1 MTGRGRFPLLAMMV
15 GACLLG
21 AEISA
26 ADDKAAHALAEKF
39 AGGAEKEEA
48 KRTAKRKA
56 EEARRQTAEEAE
68 MLKRARAEAE
78 ERKAAADKAR
88 AEEEAREARQEE
100 ERRIAEEQRLTEEKR
115 VAEEKRAEEARR
127 LAEEQRLA
135 EEKRIAEEKRAEE
148 ARRLAEEQR
157 LAEEKRVAEE
167 KRAEEA
173 RRIAEEQRLAEEK
186 RVAEERRAE
195 EARRVAEEQRLAEEK
210 RVAEERQKRLAA
222 EREAEHNRL
231 TEKLLKLE
239 QRRAERKQPTERA
252 PMGLGAPATPVT
264 AAPAKPEPPR
274 TAVVT
279 APAPT
284 TRVTILLVMD
294 SGTNGIRRFGRKTAD
309 PVLCSGPTCWVS
321 SGTARGSLT
330 MARGQALGPANTLGR
345 RAAACNQHL
354 ACVFRD
360 VDLKTQAASI
370 QPIDLRI
377 MRHDRR
383 QPLTLEADHSC
394 RISNGA
400 LVCDKVFATSTWRAW
415 VVPESLAAK
424 AGPAAIEAALE
435 SRLGIKPS
443 AALDASRL

>member
-15 GACLLG
+15 GACFLG

-26 ADDKAAHALAEKF
+26 ADDKAAHALAERF

-56 EEARRQTAEEAE
+56 EDARRQTAEEAE

-88 AEEEAREARQEE
+88 AEEEAREARLEE

-115 VAEEKRAEEARR
+115 IAEEKRAEEARR
-127 LAEEQRLA
+127 VAEEQRLA

-157 LAEEKRVAEE
+157 LAEEKRIAEE

-173 RRIAEEQRLAEEK
+173 SRLAEEQRLAEEK
-186 RVAEERRAE
+186 RVAEQKRAE

-210 RVAEERQKRLAA
+210 RIAEERQKRLAA
-222 EREAEHNRL
+222 EREAEHTRL
-231 TEKLLKLE
+231 TEKLLKL
-239 QRRAERKQPTERA
+239 QQQRAERKQLTERA
-252 PMGLGAPATPVT
+252 PMGLGAPAAPVI
-264 AAPAKPEPPR
+264 AAPAKPEPPH
-274 TAVVT
+274 TDVVT
-279 APAPT
+279 APAPA

-294 SGTNGIRRFGRKTAD
+294 SGTNGIRRFGKKTAD
-309 PVLCSGPTCWVS
+309 PVICSGPTCWVS
-321 SGTARGSLT
+321 SGTSRGSLT
-330 MARGQALGPANTLGR
+330 LARGQALGPANTLGR

-360 VDLKTQAASI
+360 VDLKTRAASI

-394 RISNGA
+394 RVSGGT

-415 VVPESLAAK
+415 VVPESVAAK

>member
-1 MTGRGRFPLLAMMV
+1 MAMMV
-15 GACLLG
+15 GACFLG

-26 ADDKAAHALAEKF
+26 ADDKAAHALAERF

-56 EEARRQTAEEAE
+56 EDARRQTAEEAE

-88 AEEEAREARQEE
+88 AEEEAREARLEE

-115 VAEEKRAEEARR
+115 IAEEKRAEEARR
-127 LAEEQRLA
+127 VAEEQRLA

-157 LAEEKRVAEE
+157 LAEEKRIAEE

-173 RRIAEEQRLAEEK
+173 SRLAEEQRLAEEK
-186 RVAEERRAE
+186 RVAEQKRAE

-210 RVAEERQKRLAA
+210 RIAEERQKRLAA
-222 EREAEHNRL
+222 EREAEHTRL
-231 TEKLLKLE
+231 TEKLLKL
-239 QRRAERKQPTERA
+239 QQQRAERKQLTERA
-252 PMGLGAPATPVT
+252 PMGLGAPAAPVI
-264 AAPAKPEPPR
+264 AAPAKPEPPH
-274 TAVVT
+274 TDVVT
-279 APAPT
+279 APAPA

-294 SGTNGIRRFGRKTAD
+294 SGTNGIRRFGKKTAD
-309 PVLCSGPTCWVS
+309 PVICSGPTCWVS
-321 SGTARGSLT
+321 SGTSRGSLT
-330 MARGQALGPANTLGR
+330 LARGQALGPANTLGR

-360 VDLKTQAASI
+360 VDLKTRAASI

-394 RISNGA
+394 RVSGGT

-415 VVPESLAAK
+415 VVPESVAAK

>member
-15 GACLLG
+15 GACFLG

-26 ADDKAAHALAEKF
+26 ADDKAAHALAERF

-48 KRTAKRKA
+48 KRTAKRKTEDA
-56 EEARRQTAEEAE
+56 QRQTAEEAE

-88 AEEEAREARQEE
+88 AEEEAREARLEE

-173 RRIAEEQRLAEEK
+173 RR
-186 RVAEERRAE
+186 
-195 EARRVAEEQRLAEEK
+195 VAEEQRLAEEK
-210 RVAEERQKRLAA
+210 RIAEERQKRLAA
-222 EREAEHNRL
+222 EREAEHTRL
-231 TEKLLKLE
+231 TEKLLKL
-239 QRRAERKQPTERA
+239 QQQRAERKQLTERA
-252 PMGLGAPATPVT
+252 PMGLGAPAAPVI
-264 AAPAKPEPPR
+264 AAPAKPEPPH

-279 APAPT
+279 APAPA

-294 SGTNGIRRFGRKTAD
+294 SGTNGIRRFGKKTAD
-309 PVLCSGPTCWVS
+309 PVICSGPTCWVS
-321 SGTARGSLT
+321 SGTSRGSLT
-330 MARGQALGPANTLGR
+330 LARGQALGPANTLGR

-360 VDLKTQAASI
+360 VDLKTRAASI

-394 RISNGA
+394 RVSGGT
-400 LVCDKVFATSTWRAW
+400 LVCDKVFATRTWRAW
-415 VVPESLAAK
+415 VVPESVAAK

>member
-15 GACLLG
+15 GACFLG

-26 ADDKAAHALAEKF
+26 ADDKAAHALAERF

-48 KRTAKRKA
+48 KRTAKRKTEDA
-56 EEARRQTAEEAE
+56 QRQTAEEAE

-88 AEEEAREARQEE
+88 AEEEAREARLEE

-115 VAEEKRAEEARR
+115 IAEEKRAEEARR
-127 LAEEQRLA
+127 VAEEQRLA

-173 RRIAEEQRLAEEK
+173 RR
-186 RVAEERRAE
+186 
-195 EARRVAEEQRLAEEK
+195 VAEEQRLAEEK
-210 RVAEERQKRLAA
+210 RIAEERQKRLAA
-222 EREAEHNRL
+222 EREAEHTRL
-231 TEKLLKLE
+231 TEKLLKL
-239 QRRAERKQPTERA
+239 QQQRAERKQLTERA
-252 PMGLGAPATPVT
+252 PMGLGAPAAPVI
-264 AAPAKPEPPR
+264 AAPAKPEPPH

-279 APAPT
+279 APAPA

-294 SGTNGIRRFGRKTAD
+294 SGTNGIRRFGKKTAD
-309 PVLCSGPTCWVS
+309 PVICSGPTCWVS
-321 SGTARGSLT
+321 SGTSRGSLT
-330 MARGQALGPANTLGR
+330 LARGQALGPANTLGR

-360 VDLKTQAASI
+360 VDLKTRAASI

-394 RISNGA
+394 RVSGGT

-415 VVPESLAAK
+415 VVPESVAAK

>member
-15 GACLLG
+15 GACFLG

-26 ADDKAAHALAEKF
+26 ADDKAAHALAERF

-48 KRTAKRKA
+48 KRTAKRKTEDA
-56 EEARRQTAEEAE
+56 QRQTAEEAE

-88 AEEEAREARQEE
+88 AEEEAREARLEE

-135 EEKRIAEEKRAEE
+135 EEKR
-148 ARRLAEEQR
+148 
-157 LAEEKRVAEE
+157 VAEE
-167 KRAEEA
+167 K
-173 RRIAEEQRLAEEK
+173 
-186 RVAEERRAE
+186 RAE

-210 RVAEERQKRLAA
+210 RIAEERQKRLAA
-222 EREAEHNRL
+222 EREAEHTRL
-231 TEKLLKLE
+231 TEKLLKL
-239 QRRAERKQPTERA
+239 QQQRAERKQLTERA
-252 PMGLGAPATPVT
+252 PMGLGAPAAPVI
-264 AAPAKPEPPR
+264 AAPAKPEPPH

-279 APAPT
+279 APAPA

-294 SGTNGIRRFGRKTAD
+294 SGTNGIRRFGKKTAD
-309 PVLCSGPTCWVS
+309 PVICSGPTCWVS
-321 SGTARGSLT
+321 SGTSRSSLT
-330 MARGQALGPANTLGR
+330 LARGQALGPANTLGR

-360 VDLKTQAASI
+360 VDLKTRAASI

-394 RISNGA
+394 RVSGGT

-415 VVPESLAAK
+415 VVPESVAAK

>member
-15 GACLLG
+15 GACFLG

-26 ADDKAAHALAEKF
+26 ADDKAAHALAERF

-56 EEARRQTAEEAE
+56 EDARRQTAEEAE

-88 AEEEAREARQEE
+88 AEEEAREARLEE

-157 LAEEKRVAEE
+157 LAEEKRIAEE

-173 RRIAEEQRLAEEK
+173 RRLAEEQRLAEEK
-186 RVAEERRAE
+186 RVAEEKRAE

-210 RVAEERQKRLAA
+210 RIAEERQKRLAA
-222 EREAEHNRL
+222 EREAEHTRL
-231 TEKLLKLE
+231 TEKLLKL
-239 QRRAERKQPTERA
+239 QQQRAERKQLTERA
-252 PMGLGAPATPVT
+252 PMGLGAPAAPVI
-264 AAPAKPEPPR
+264 AAPAKTEPPH

-279 APAPT
+279 APAPA

-294 SGTNGIRRFGRKTAD
+294 SGTNGIRRFGKKTAD
-309 PVLCSGPTCWVS
+309 PVICSGPTCWVS
-321 SGTARGSLT
+321 SGTSRSSLT
-330 MARGQALGPANTLGR
+330 LARGQALGPANTLGR

-360 VDLKTQAASI
+360 VDLKTRAASI

-394 RISNGA
+394 RVSGGT

-415 VVPESLAAK
+415 VVPESVAAK

>member
-1 MTGRGRFPLLAMMV
+1 MTGRERFPLLAMMV
-15 GACLLG
+15 GACFLG

-26 ADDKAAHALAEKF
+26 ADDKAAHALAERF

-56 EEARRQTAEEAE
+56 EDARRQTAEEAE

-78 ERKAAADKAR
+78 DRKAAADKAR
-88 AEEEAREARQEE
+88 AEEEAREARLEE

-115 VAEEKRAEEARR
+115 
-127 LAEEQRLA
+127 
-135 EEKRIAEEKRAEE
+135 IAEEK
-148 ARRLAEEQR
+148 
-157 LAEEKRVAEE
+157 
-167 KRAEEA
+167 
-173 RRIAEEQRLAEEK
+173 
-186 RVAEERRAE
+186 RAE

-210 RVAEERQKRLAA
+210 RIAEQKRAEEARRVAEEQRLAEEKRIAEERQKRLAA
-222 EREAEHNRL
+222 EREAEHTRL
-231 TEKLLKLE
+231 TEKLLKL
-239 QRRAERKQPTERA
+239 QQQRAERKQLTERA
-252 PMGLGAPATPVT
+252 PMGLGAPAAPLI
-264 AAPAKPEPPR
+264 AAPAKPEPPH
-274 TAVVT
+274 TDVVT
-279 APAPT
+279 APASA

-294 SGTNGIRRFGRKTAD
+294 SGTNGIRRFGKKTAD
-309 PVLCSGPTCWVS
+309 PVICSGPTCWVS
-321 SGTARGSLT
+321 SGTSRGSLT
-330 MARGQALGPANTLGR
+330 LARGQALGPANTLGR

-360 VDLKTQAASI
+360 VDLKTRAASI

-394 RISNGA
+394 RVSGGT

-415 VVPESLAAK
+415 VVPESVAAK

>member
-15 GACLLG
+15 GACFLG

-26 ADDKAAHALAEKF
+26 ADDKAAHALAERF

-48 KRTAKRKA
+48 KRTAKRKTEDA
-56 EEARRQTAEEAE
+56 QRQTAEEAE

-88 AEEEAREARQEE
+88 AEEEAREARLEE

-127 LAEEQRLA
+127 VAEEQRLA
-135 EEKRIAEEKRAEE
+135 EEKRI
-148 ARRLAEEQR
+148 
-157 LAEEKRVAEE
+157 
-167 KRAEEA
+167 
-173 RRIAEEQRLAEEK
+173 
-186 RVAEERRAE
+186 
-195 EARRVAEEQRLAEEK
+195 
-210 RVAEERQKRLAA
+210 AEERQKRLAA
-222 EREAEHNRL
+222 EREAEHTRL
-231 TEKLLKLE
+231 TEKLLKL
-239 QRRAERKQPTERA
+239 QQQRAERKQLTERA
-252 PMGLGAPATPVT
+252 PMGLGAPAAPVI
-264 AAPAKPEPPR
+264 AAPAKPEPPH

-279 APAPT
+279 APAPA

-294 SGTNGIRRFGRKTAD
+294 SGTNGIRRFGKKTAD
-309 PVLCSGPTCWVS
+309 PVICSGPTCWVS
-321 SGTARGSLT
+321 SGTSRSSLT
-330 MARGQALGPANTLGR
+330 LARGQALGPANTLGR

-360 VDLKTQAASI
+360 VDLKTRAASI

-394 RISNGA
+394 RVSGGT

-415 VVPESLAAK
+415 VVPESVAAK

>member
-15 GACLLG
+15 GACFLG

-26 ADDKAAHALAEKF
+26 ADDKAAHALAERF

-48 KRTAKRKA
+48 KRTAKRKTEDA
-56 EEARRQTAEEAE
+56 QRQTAEEAE

-88 AEEEAREARQEE
+88 AEEEAREARLEE

-127 LAEEQRLA
+127 VAEEQRLA
-135 EEKRIAEEKRAEE
+135 EEKRI
-148 ARRLAEEQR
+148 
-157 LAEEKRVAEE
+157 
-167 KRAEEA
+167 
-173 RRIAEEQRLAEEK
+173 
-186 RVAEERRAE
+186 
-195 EARRVAEEQRLAEEK
+195 
-210 RVAEERQKRLAA
+210 AEERQKRLAA
-222 EREAEHNRL
+222 EREAEHTRL
-231 TEKLLKLE
+231 TEKLLKL
-239 QRRAERKQPTERA
+239 QQQRAERKQLTERA
-252 PMGLGAPATPVT
+252 PMGLGAPAAPVI
-264 AAPAKPEPPR
+264 AAPAKPEPPH

-279 APAPT
+279 APAPA

-294 SGTNGIRRFGRKTAD
+294 SGTNGIRRFGKKTAD
-309 PVLCSGPTCWVS
+309 PVICSGPTCWVS
-321 SGTARGSLT
+321 SGTSRGSLT
-330 MARGQALGPANTLGR
+330 LARGQALGPANTLGR

-360 VDLKTQAASI
+360 VDLKTRAASI

-394 RISNGA
+394 RVSGGT

-415 VVPESLAAK
+415 VVPESVAAK

>member
-1 MTGRGRFPLLAMMV
+1 MTGRERFPLLAMMV
-15 GACLLG
+15 GACFLG

-26 ADDKAAHALAEKF
+26 ADDKAAHALAERF

-56 EEARRQTAEEAE
+56 EDARRQTAEEAE

-78 ERKAAADKAR
+78 DRKAAADKAR
-88 AEEEAREARQEE
+88 AEEEAREARLEE

-115 VAEEKRAEEARR
+115 IAEEKRAEEARRVAEEQRLAEEKRIAEQKRAEEARR

-148 ARRLAEEQR
+148 ASRLAEEQR
-157 LAEEKRVAEE
+157 LAEEKRVAEQ
-167 KRAEEA
+167 K
-173 RRIAEEQRLAEEK
+173 
-186 RVAEERRAE
+186 RAE

-210 RVAEERQKRLAA
+210 RIAEERQKRLAA
-222 EREAEHNRL
+222 EREAEHTRL
-231 TEKLLKLE
+231 TEKLLKL
-239 QRRAERKQPTERA
+239 QQQRAERKQLTERA
-252 PMGLGAPATPVT
+252 PMGLGAPAAPLI
-264 AAPAKPEPPR
+264 AAPAKPEPPH
-274 TAVVT
+274 TDVVT
-279 APAPT
+279 APASA

-294 SGTNGIRRFGRKTAD
+294 SGTNGIRRFGKKTAD
-309 PVLCSGPTCWVS
+309 PVICSGPTCWVS
-321 SGTARGSLT
+321 SGTSRGSLT
-330 MARGQALGPANTLGR
+330 LARGQALGPANTLGR

-360 VDLKTQAASI
+360 VDLKTRAASI

-394 RISNGA
+394 RVSGGT

-415 VVPESLAAK
+415 VVPESVAAK

>member
-15 GACLLG
+15 GACFLG

-26 ADDKAAHALAEKF
+26 ADDKAAHALAERF

-56 EEARRQTAEEAE
+56 EDARRQTAEEAE

-88 AEEEAREARQEE
+88 AEEEAREARLEE

-115 VAEEKRAEEARR
+115 IAEEKRAEEARR
-127 LAEEQRLA
+127 VAEEQRLA

-157 LAEEKRVAEE
+157 LAEEKRIAEE

-173 RRIAEEQRLAEEK
+173 SRLAEEQRLAEEK
-186 RVAEERRAE
+186 RVAEQKRAE

-210 RVAEERQKRLAA
+210 RIAEERQKRLAA
-222 EREAEHNRL
+222 EREAEHTRL
-231 TEKLLKLE
+231 TEKLLKL
-239 QRRAERKQPTERA
+239 QQQRAERKQLTERA
-252 PMGLGAPATPVT
+252 PMGLGAPAAPLI
-264 AAPAKPEPPR
+264 AAPAKPEPPH
-274 TAVVT
+274 TDVVT
-279 APAPT
+279 APASA

-294 SGTNGIRRFGRKTAD
+294 SGTNGIRRFGKKTAD
-309 PVLCSGPTCWVS
+309 PVICSGPTCWVS
-321 SGTARGSLT
+321 SGTSRGSLT
-330 MARGQALGPANTLGR
+330 LARGQALGPANTLGR

-360 VDLKTQAASI
+360 VDLKTRAASI

-394 RISNGA
+394 RVSGGT

-415 VVPESLAAK
+415 VVPESVAAK

>member
-15 GACLLG
+15 GACFLG

-26 ADDKAAHALAEKF
+26 ADDKAAHALAERF

-56 EEARRQTAEEAE
+56 EDARRQTAEEAE

-88 AEEEAREARQEE
+88 AEEEAREARLEE

-115 VAEEKRAEEARR
+115 IAEEKRAEEARR

-148 ARRLAEEQR
+148 ARRVAEEQR
-157 LAEEKRVAEE
+157 LAEEKRIAEE
-167 KRAEEA
+167 K
-173 RRIAEEQRLAEEK
+173 
-186 RVAEERRAE
+186 RAE

-210 RVAEERQKRLAA
+210 RIAEERQKRLAA
-222 EREAEHNRL
+222 EREAEHTRL
-231 TEKLLKLE
+231 TEKLLKL
-239 QRRAERKQPTERA
+239 QQQRAERKQLTERA
-252 PMGLGAPATPVT
+252 PMGLGAPAAPVI
-264 AAPAKPEPPR
+264 AAPAKPEPPH
-274 TAVVT
+274 TDVVT
-279 APAPT
+279 APASA

-294 SGTNGIRRFGRKTAD
+294 SGTNGIRRFGKKTAD
-309 PVLCSGPTCWVS
+309 PVICSGPTCWVS
-321 SGTARGSLT
+321 SGTSRGSLT
-330 MARGQALGPANTLGR
+330 LARGQALGPANTLGR

-360 VDLKTQAASI
+360 VDLKTRAASI

-394 RISNGA
+394 RVSGGT

-415 VVPESLAAK
+415 VVPESVAAK

>member
-15 GACLLG
+15 GACFLG

-26 ADDKAAHALAEKF
+26 ADDKAAHALAERF

-56 EEARRQTAEEAE
+56 EDARRQTAEEAE

-78 ERKAAADKAR
+78 DRKAAADKAR
-88 AEEEAREARQEE
+88 AEEEAREARLEE

-173 RRIAEEQRLAEEK
+173 RR
-186 RVAEERRAE
+186 
-195 EARRVAEEQRLAEEK
+195 VAEEQRLAEEK
-210 RVAEERQKRLAA
+210 RIAEERQKRLAA
-222 EREAEHNRL
+222 EREAEHTRL
-231 TEKLLKLE
+231 TEKLLKL
-239 QRRAERKQPTERA
+239 QQQRAERKQLTERA
-252 PMGLGAPATPVT
+252 PMGLGAPAAPVI
-264 AAPAKPEPPR
+264 AAPAKPEPPH

-279 APAPT
+279 APAPA

-294 SGTNGIRRFGRKTAD
+294 SGTNGIRRFGKKTAD
-309 PVLCSGPTCWVS
+309 PVICSGPTCWVS
-321 SGTARGSLT
+321 SGTSRGSLT
-330 MARGQALGPANTLGR
+330 LARGQALGPANTLGR

-360 VDLKTQAASI
+360 VDLKTRAASI

-394 RISNGA
+394 RVSGGT

-415 VVPESLAAK
+415 VVPESVAAK

>member
-15 GACLLG
+15 GACFLG

-26 ADDKAAHALAEKF
+26 ADDKAAHALAERF

-56 EEARRQTAEEAE
+56 EDARRQTAEEAE

-88 AEEEAREARQEE
+88 AEEEAREARLEE

-115 VAEEKRAEEARR
+115 IAEEKRAEEARR
-127 LAEEQRLA
+127 VAEEQRLA

-157 LAEEKRVAEE
+157 LAEEKRIAEE

-173 RRIAEEQRLAEEK
+173 SRLAEEQRLAEEK
-186 RVAEERRAE
+186 RVAEQKRAE

-210 RVAEERQKRLAA
+210 RIAEERQKRLAA
-222 EREAEHNRL
+222 EREAEHTRL
-231 TEKLLKLE
+231 TEKLLKL
-239 QRRAERKQPTERA
+239 QQQRAERKQLTERA
-252 PMGLGAPATPVT
+252 PMGLGAPAAPLI
-264 AAPAKPEPPR
+264 AAPAKPESPH

-279 APAPT
+279 APAPA

-294 SGTNGIRRFGRKTAD
+294 SGTNGIRRFGKKTAD
-309 PVLCSGPTCWVS
+309 PVICSGPTCWVS
-321 SGTARGSLT
+321 SGTSRGSLT
-330 MARGQALGPANTLGR
+330 LARGQALGPANTLGR

-360 VDLKTQAASI
+360 VDLKTRAASI

-394 RISNGA
+394 RVSGGT

-415 VVPESLAAK
+415 VVPESVAAK

>member
-15 GACLLG
+15 GACFLG

-26 ADDKAAHALAEKF
+26 ADDKAAHALAERF

-56 EEARRQTAEEAE
+56 EDARRQTAEEAE

-88 AEEEAREARQEE
+88 AEEEAREARLEE

-115 VAEEKRAEEARR
+115 IAEEKRAEEARR
-127 LAEEQRLA
+127 VAEEQRLA

-148 ARRLAEEQR
+148 ARR
-157 LAEEKRVAEE
+157 
-167 KRAEEA
+167 
-173 RRIAEEQRLAEEK
+173 
-186 RVAEERRAE
+186 
-195 EARRVAEEQRLAEEK
+195 VAEEQRLAEEK
-210 RVAEERQKRLAA
+210 RIAEERQKRLAA
-222 EREAEHNRL
+222 EREAEHTRL
-231 TEKLLKLE
+231 TEKLLKL
-239 QRRAERKQPTERA
+239 QQQRAERKQLTERA
-252 PMGLGAPATPVT
+252 PMGLGAPAAPLI
-264 AAPAKPEPPR
+264 AAPAKPESPH

-279 APAPT
+279 APAPA

-294 SGTNGIRRFGRKTAD
+294 SGTNGIRRFGKKTAD
-309 PVLCSGPTCWVS
+309 PVICSGPTCWVS
-321 SGTARGSLT
+321 SGTSRGSLT
-330 MARGQALGPANTLGR
+330 LARGQALGPANTLGR

-360 VDLKTQAASI
+360 VDLKTRAASI

-394 RISNGA
+394 RVSGGT

-415 VVPESLAAK
+415 VVPESVAAK

>member
-15 GACLLG
+15 GACFLG

-26 ADDKAAHALAEKF
+26 ADDKAAHALAERF

-56 EEARRQTAEEAE
+56 EDARRQTAEEAE

-88 AEEEAREARQEE
+88 AEEEAREARLEE
-100 ERRIAEEQRLTEEKR
+100 ARRIAEEQRLTEEKR

-157 LAEEKRVAEE
+157 LAEEKRIAEE

-173 RRIAEEQRLAEEK
+173 RRLAEEQRLAEEK
-186 RVAEERRAE
+186 RVAEEKRAE

-210 RVAEERQKRLAA
+210 RIAEERQKRLAA
-222 EREAEHNRL
+222 EREAEHTRL
-231 TEKLLKLE
+231 TEKLLKL
-239 QRRAERKQPTERA
+239 QQQRAERKQLTERA
-252 PMGLGAPATPVT
+252 PMGLGAPAAPVI
-264 AAPAKPEPPR
+264 AAPAKPEPPH

-279 APAPT
+279 APAPA

-294 SGTNGIRRFGRKTAD
+294 SGTNGIRRFGKKTAD
-309 PVLCSGPTCWVS
+309 PVICSGPTCWVS
-321 SGTARGSLT
+321 SGTSRGSLT
-330 MARGQALGPANTLGR
+330 LARGQALGPANTLGR

-360 VDLKTQAASI
+360 VDLKTRAASI

-394 RISNGA
+394 RVSGGT
-400 LVCDKVFATSTWRAW
+400 LVCDKVFATRTWRAW
-415 VVPESLAAK
+415 VVPESVAAK

>member
-15 GACLLG
+15 GACFLG

-26 ADDKAAHALAEKF
+26 ADDKAAHALAERF

-48 KRTAKRKA
+48 KRTAKRKTEDA
-56 EEARRQTAEEAE
+56 QRQTAEEAE

-88 AEEEAREARQEE
+88 AEEEAREARLEE

-173 RRIAEEQRLAEEK
+173 RR
-186 RVAEERRAE
+186 
-195 EARRVAEEQRLAEEK
+195 VAEEQRLAEEK
-210 RVAEERQKRLAA
+210 RIAEERQKRLAA
-222 EREAEHNRL
+222 EREAEHTRL
-231 TEKLLKLE
+231 TEKLLKL
-239 QRRAERKQPTERA
+239 QQQRAERKQLTERA
-252 PMGLGAPATPVT
+252 PMGLGAPAAPVI
-264 AAPAKPEPPR
+264 AAPAKPEPPH

-279 APAPT
+279 APAPA

-294 SGTNGIRRFGRKTAD
+294 SGTNGIRRFGKKTAD
-309 PVLCSGPTCWVS
+309 PVICSGPTCWVS
-321 SGTARGSLT
+321 SGTSRSSLT
-330 MARGQALGPANTLGR
+330 LARGQALGPANTLGR

-360 VDLKTQAASI
+360 VDLKTRAASI

-394 RISNGA
+394 RVSGGT

-415 VVPESLAAK
+415 VVPESVAAK